1 MEWHKPQWKQSI
13 KWNLF
18 YCSRGNQ
25 SNRLKENHISKERL
39 IRVKYSQECFA
50 SLQDYLN
57 IGAGL
62 FQTVSQ
68 IQMDAYQQQI

>member
-1 MEWHKPQWKQSI
+1 ML

-18 YCSRGNQ
+18 YCSRGCQ
-25 SNRLKENHISKERL
+25 SNRLKENHIFKEKL
-39 IRVKYSQECFA
+39 IRVKYPQECLAFP
-50 SLQDYLN
+50 QDYPD

-68 IQMDAYQQQI
+68 I